1 MIIAMDSLT
10 ATRFRCSRMYIA
22 ADGYHGSLVRV
33 AQTVAGCE
41 SLLAEK
47 QRIASSKTRIIS
59 FNLGKPEENHRKM
72 EAGSRGRWRAGGG
85 VIATGPGLKVWKTIG
100 KP

>member
-59 FNLGKPEENHRKM
+59 RTKSPLNHVLVY
-72 EAGSRGRWRAGGG
+72 AVLDDIGYFQSTRAIIHDEFG
-85 VIATGPGLKVWKTIG
+85 AKQY
-100 KP
+100 